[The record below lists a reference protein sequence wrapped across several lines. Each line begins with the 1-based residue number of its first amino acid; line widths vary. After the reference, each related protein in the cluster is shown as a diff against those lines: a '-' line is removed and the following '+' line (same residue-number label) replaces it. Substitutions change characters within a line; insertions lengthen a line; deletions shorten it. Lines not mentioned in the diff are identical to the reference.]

1 MIMTQK
7 LLDLAG
13 IGRDRLHVAWVSSAE
28 AQRFVD
34 LTTSVIASIQKQGP
48 FDAACFDLQ
57 LKAVEATLNTE
68 QIRWLVGKE
77 LKLLQ
82 RGDVY
87 GRKMDKAQFE
97 AVLDTALEREY
108 QKHLIRQAILAGHTS
123 VRSISQVIGLPLRRI
138 SYLLADMEKTNMVEF
153 KGHEH
158 HAPVF
163 AAL

>member
-13 IGRDRLHVAWVSSAE
+13 IGRNRLHIAWVSSAE

-34 LTTSVIASIQKQGP
+34 LTTAVITSIQEQGP
-48 FDAACFDLQ
+48 FDASGFDLQ

-87 GRKMDKAQFE
+87 GRKMEKAQFE

-123 VRSISQVIGLPLRRI
+123 VRAISQVIGIPLRRI